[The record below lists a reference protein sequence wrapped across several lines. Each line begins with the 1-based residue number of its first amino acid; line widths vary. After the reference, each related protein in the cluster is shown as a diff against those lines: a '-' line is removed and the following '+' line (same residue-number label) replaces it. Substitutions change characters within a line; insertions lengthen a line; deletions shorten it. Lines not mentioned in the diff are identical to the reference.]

1 VRVSYGVHM
10 ADDLFGERLKCGT
23 AEIERP
29 KRSERETLPAIATT
43 DLFGLV
49 LIVSLDP
56 QGIGNEHID
65 GIKLV

>member
-1 VRVSYGVHM
+1 M

-29 KRSERETLPAIATT
+29 ARSGRETLPAIATT
-43 DLFGLV
+43 GLFGLV

-56 QGIGNEHID
+56 QGIGNEYID